1 MARCNDCGK
10 KGIFL
15 RVDKDGRCK
24 SCQESYIKKL
34 KQIEYE
40 KRMAADR
47 AENEE
52 KRKKNIAISKLSE
65 LLKLYEE
72 SDGHIFV
79 NTYQECIPYLDY
91 INERIDKCTEFYEE
105 LRNAEKDKYFRDVV
119 FDFANGKILNGEC
132 PDMSVSLYNKLTFAN
147 CFEEKEEKID
157 IFISEMSSLIYKMER
172 DWREVKDK
180 VLKEIE
186 KKEKKEKKANK
197 EMIDIVKERNVDIE
211 SLEYPLMPDCVIVDI
226 ETSGLI
232 YNKNS
237 IIEISALKV
246 LDGKVKEK
254 FDTLI
259 HRDKKLDRRI
269 TELTGITDE
278 MLQNCNKNLS
288 DAINEFDSF
297 IGDLPLVGHNISSFD
312 IRFINEAYEK
322 VLSHPIE
329 NQCIDTLKM
338 AREMFLEVPD
348 HKLQTI
354 AKASKVNVTGSH
366 RAMADCETTLQ
377 VFGFMINYPL
387 CSILKWSE
395 KGKPLYLDDSSYP
408 KYVMKYFTDGS
419 CCIFHDMLVKNGYLV
434 ECDTKTKLNSFQTA
448 ELKAVLKE
456 NKQKVSGNKGE
467 LIDRIMEN
475 GLENSFCCAY
485 IPSEIGMEHL
495 EKYNNMPNDMLPT
508 IRELFGWQ

>member
-52 KRKKNIAISKLSE
+52 KRKKNVAISKLSE

-72 SDGHIFV
+72 SDRHIYEE
-79 NTYQECIPYLDY
+79 TYDKCIPYIDC
-91 INERIDKCTEFYEE
+91 IREKIDKCDELYKELKNVEE
-105 LRNAEKDKYFRDVV
+105 DKYFREVV
-119 FDFANGKILNGEC
+119 FDFANGTILNGEC
-132 PDMSVSLYNKLTFAN
+132 PDMKSSLSYKMALTRNF
-147 CFEEKEEKID
+147 EKEETID
-157 IFISEMSSLIYKMER
+157 FLMIEMSSLIIKMEM
-172 DWREVKDK
+172 DWRKAEDK
-180 VLKEIE
+180 VLKEME

-197 EMIDIVKERNVDIE
+197 EMIDIAKERNVDIS

-232 YNKNS
+232 YNRNS

-246 LDGKVKEK
+246 VDGKVKEK

-259 HRDKKLDRRI
+259 HRDKKLDKRI

-278 MLQNCNKNLS
+278 MLHNCDKNLS

-297 IGDLPLVGHNISSFD
+297 IGNLPLVGHNVSSFD

-338 AREMFLEVPD
+338 AKEMFFEVPD

-354 AKASKVNVTGSH
+354 AKVSKVNVTSSH

-387 CSILKWSE
+387 CHILRWSE
-395 KGKPLYLDDSSYP
+395 KGKPLYIDDSKYP
-408 KYVMKYFTDGS
+408 KYVSKYFTDGS
-419 CCIFHDMLVKNGYLV
+419 CCIFHDTLVKNGYLV
-434 ECDTKTKLNSFQTA
+434 ECDTKTKLNSFQTT

-456 NKQKVSGNKGE
+456 NKQKVSGNKVE
-467 LIDRIMEN
+467 LVDRIIEN
-475 GLENSFCCAY
+475 GLENSFCCVY
-485 IPSEIGMEHL
+485 VPSETGKEHL
-495 EKYNNMPNDMLPT
+495 EKYNNMLNDILS
-508 IRELFGWQ
+508 INRELFGWE